1 MDYNDKEINSMILF
15 LRLNRIAEIQYI
27 DRQITREAV
36 SNPFM
41 DSPLEQDKETGDLT
55 FFDYMSGSHI
65 TETQLIASALESGWK
80 KDWNV

>member
-1 MDYNDKEINSMILF
+1 MDYNDKQINSMILF

-27 DRQITREAV
+27 DRQITTGVVDGAV
-36 SNPFM
+36 YE
-41 DSPLEQDKETGDLT
+41 DDKETGDLT

-65 TETQLIASALESGWK
+65 TKTQLISSALESGWK

>member
-1 MDYNDKEINSMILF
+1 MEYNDKQINSMILF

-27 DRQITREAV
+27 DRQITTGVVDGIVYE
-36 SNPFM
+36 
-41 DSPLEQDKETGDLT
+41 DDKETGDLT

-65 TETQLIASALESGWK
+65 TKTQLIASALESGWK